1 MRLTFL
7 KLKEV
12 AEFIDTDQNQKL
24 CDFFN
29 EFEGDNIFQKF
40 KTILKFWEYHVSDT
54 LTFNID
60 NKQLNLQISY
70 LLNELSNDLE
80 NTLSFR
86 DNDFSCELQLADY
99 FTYDKENLSIY
110 NIIKNVEIS
119 NISLNLSNLNLYD
132 KKMII
137 DKLPAKIFSK
147 IIEILSKDKTKIFKF
162 ENKALE
168 NIKLN
173 FYTNDPFIFLKNL
186 FGNYTKE
193 YFQDVIFFISKRINA
208 DILKN
213 SDLKDVNFYIKKYS
227 DEIEVKQKS
236 LPSLDF

>member
-12 AEFIDTDQNQKL
+12 SEIIDTNQNQKL
-24 CDFFN
+24 CEFFN
-29 EFEGDNIFQKF
+29 EFDGNNIYQKF

-54 LTFNID
+54 LTFNSEG
-60 NKQLNLQISY
+60 KQLNLQISY
-70 LLNELSNDLE
+70 LLNELSDEIEQNVYFKNDNL
-80 NTLSFR
+80 
-86 DNDFSCELQLADY
+86 SCELQLANI
-99 FTYDKENLSIY
+99 FTYDETNMPIY
-110 NIIKNVEIS
+110 GLIKNIEIF
-119 NISLNLSNLNLYD
+119 NTSLNLSDLNFYD

-137 DKLPAKIFSK
+137 DKLPAKVFSN
-147 IIEILSKDKTKIFKF
+147 ILEVLAKDKTKVFKF

-173 FYTNDPFIFLKNL
+173 FYTNDSFLFLKSL
-186 FGNYTKE
+186 FGNYSKE
-193 YFQDVIFFISKRINA
+193 YFQDVIFFVSKRISA
-208 DILKN
+208 DILMN

-227 DEIEVKQKS
+227 DEMESQQKS